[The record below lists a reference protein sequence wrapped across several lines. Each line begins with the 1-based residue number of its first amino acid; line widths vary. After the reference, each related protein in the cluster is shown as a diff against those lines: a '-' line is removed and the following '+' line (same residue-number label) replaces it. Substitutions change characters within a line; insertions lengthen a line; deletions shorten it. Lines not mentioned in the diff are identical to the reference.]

1 MDANKVTSKE
11 GLKWKC
17 REHPNV
23 PCDLIC
29 LDGDAKERVMCLNCA
44 WKDSIPVSN
53 LIIMSFV
60 LAAKEQE
67 ILEAYPPLK
76 D

>member
-1 MDANKVTSKE
+1 MIRLIWNKQSDNFKKKKRYSTEMDANKMSSKE

-29 LDGDAKERVMCLNCA
+29 LDGDAKERVLCFKCA
-44 WKDSIPVSN
+44 WKH
-53 LIIMSFV
+53 
-60 LAAKEQE
+60 
-67 ILEAYPPLK
+67 
-76 D
+76 